1 MFRLEILLVQPIY
14 GLPRGNMDGN
24 EDTLNVLAWICARE
38 ERRETKAL
46 RNEVASLTSK
56 VSKLLSVYN
65 PALLPPSPPRPT
77 TDESNHRKRKRPE
90 VDESVESV
98 SNNVSGSNNVQVEEP
113 VEEVAS
119 VEEAPVAKVP
129 AKNVQQERRVGI
141 ASNYNGV
148 DADQQHG
155 GTGINDIIVDA
166 YEADQFQPDVLFI
179 PDRLKRPHRFTDNA
193 KYNYCIELFKAAVN
207 DDLKLRLLNP
217 NLTYDEKI
225 DLGRDIANVSL
236 DYLCRLEGKDRTSK
250 MTFGYTGVGSRVST
264 IKKKWPNLKI
274 EKKKGQTTLKLVP
287 KNKKNKAGDEEAVDL
302 T

>member
-24 EDTLNVLAWICARE
+24 EDTLNVLAWICARD

-119 VEEAPVAKVP
+119 VEKAPVAKVP

-155 GTGINDIIVDA
+155 GTSINDIIVYA

-193 KYNYCIELFKAAVN
+193 KYNYCIELFKA
-207 DDLKLRLLNP
+207 L
-217 NLTYDEKI
+217 
-225 DLGRDIANVSL
+225 
-236 DYLCRLEGKDRTSK
+236 
-250 MTFGYTGVGSRVST
+250 
-264 IKKKWPNLKI
+264 
-274 EKKKGQTTLKLVP
+274 
-287 KNKKNKAGDEEAVDL
+287 
-302 T
+302 